1 MKNSKVYDF
10 IFYFNE
16 RDLLDKRISYLKD
29 EVDKFIVINFG
40 NETNFPNDIIVLENY
55 KTKFS
60 FFQKDFL
67 NEILHN
73 KNLHFI
79 KSFDHLFFSKTKE
92 IPDLSFYE
100 NIKTFQSMNVIYCSH
115 ENLHWNEKLKSPF
128 IYLGTR
134 VFNVTSILQTKDLY
148 KEFKPSNLFYDVRA
162 KVEKTGWALN
172 GFQEEPQLIENINF
186 WGPEKVKDLI
196 KQKGIQYFKENYLS
210 LDTPQKICRLT
221 ESNVEVPDIFSN
233 PTAIERRDSKDFYV
247 CLEDYEIDIPKKVL
261 YGDYSYSDFKEVFK
275 KNEILKILKEEMLF
289 PDDKVHIK
297 EKTELEYSVFTYSQI
312 LEAIPSEMF

>member
-16 RDLLDKRISYLKD
+16 RDLLEKRISYLKD
-29 EVDKFIVINFG
+29 VVDMFIVINFG

-148 KEFKPSNLFYDVRA
+148 KEFKPSNLFYDIRN
-162 KVEKTGWALN
+162 KVEKTGWVLN
-172 GFQEEPQLIENINF
+172 GFQEEPKLIENINF
-186 WGPEKVKDLI
+186 WGPEKVKDSI
-196 KQKGIQYFKENYLS
+196 KEKGIQYFKDNYLS
-210 LDTPQKICRLT
+210 LDTPQKVTRLT
-221 ESNVEVPDIFSN
+221 ECNVGVPDIFSN
-233 PTAIERRDSKDFYV
+233 PSVIERRDSKDFYV

-261 YGDYSYSDFKEVFK
+261 YGDYSYSDFREVFK
-275 KNEILKILKEEMLF
+275 KNEVLRILKKEMLF

-312 LEAIPSEMF
+312 LEGIPSEMF